1 MAVPEYKTG
10 DNYPS
15 IAGTVADANG
25 PVNISTAVSLKFVAK
40 SGATTITGVAVKD
53 DVGDVPTRGTWHYV
67 WITTDLAVAGT
78 YQVEIEVTWPSS
90 KVETFPSLGTANPTF
105 IVSQDMG

>member
-15 IAGTVADANG
+15 IAGVISDASG
-25 PVNISTAVSLKFVAK
+25 AVNISTAVSLRFLAK
-40 SGATTITGVAVKD
+40 SGATTIIGTAVKD

-67 WITTDLAVAGT
+67 WGVSDLLVAGT
-78 YQVEIEVTWPSS
+78 YSVEIEVTWPSS
-90 KVETFPSLGTANPTF
+90 KIETFPSSAANNPTF
-105 IVSQDMG
+105 LVSADLG